1 MLAWTLVAATS
12 VLLAGFSGLLT
23 PVNLHDGAGTT
34 VRDCV
39 VSSISGLCGGGLL
52 ALACATMLP
61 AAYERTGRGAAV
73 MGLLAPTGFVASASA
88 FHPFLL
94 VTPACCANLS
104 QLWCRRQCWRLPLRP
119 GRADTWGMDACT
131 LT

>member
-61 AAYERTGRGAAV
+61 AAYERAGRGAAV

-88 FHPFLL
+88 FHPFCSSRLRAAL
-94 VTPACCANLS
+94 ISLNSGAGGSAGG
-104 QLWCRRQCWRLPLRP
+104 CRRVP
-119 GRADTWGMDACT
+119 GALIPGGWMPVH
-131 LT
+131 

>member
-61 AAYERTGRGAAV
+61 AAYERAGRGAAV

-88 FHPFLL
+88 FHPFCPPSRLRAAL
-94 VTPACCANLS
+94 ISRLC
-104 QLWCRRQCWRLPLRP
+104 WRQCWRLPPRP
-119 GRADTWGMDACT
+119 GRADAYS
-131 LT
+131 

>member
-1 MLAWTLVAATS
+1 MLAWTLVATTS

-61 AAYERTGRGAAV
+61 AAYERAGRGAAV
-73 MGLLAPTGFVASASA
+73 MGLLAPTGFVASAPA
-88 FHPFLL
+88 FHPFC
-94 VTPACCANLS
+94 PSHFFDSGAGGSAGG
-104 QLWCRRQCWRLPLRP
+104 CRCVPRALIP
-119 GRADTWGMDACT
+119 GGWMAVR
-131 LT
+131 